1 MKIQEYLEKTIKHMG
16 VDSDFEIILEESDE
30 QLQVMIEVSQEDVAL
45 LIGNAGETLES
56 LELLTKLSFKD
67 EEEYEGKKISL
78 DVNGY
83 RKNQRER
90 FVEDILIAANEVL
103 STGEEKIIR
112 DLNSFERF
120 LAHNAISS
128 DENLSQVESFSK
140 DEDGRRTLVIRVKPE
155 VA

>member
-16 VDSDFEIILEESDE
+16 VDSDFEIVLEENDD
-30 QLQVMIEVSQEDVAL
+30 QLQVMIEVSQDDVAL
-45 LIGNAGETLES
+45 LIGNGGETLES

-67 EEEYEGKKISL
+67 EYEGKKISL

-90 FVEDILIAANEVL
+90 FVEDLLETAREVM
-103 STGEEKIIR
+103 STGREQTIR

-128 DENLSQVESFSK
+128 SEELQSVESFSK
-140 DEDGRRTLVIRVKPE
+140 DEDGRRTLVIRLKPE